1 MKQNKVKEVSFPSSG
16 KNLTSVQLKNIE
28 SQAVLL
34 PDLQG
39 DSVPDL
45 LIATLPA
52 DEVRKRLCSPGYI
65 DCLVGF

>member
-1 MKQNKVKEVSFPSSG
+1 MLKQNKVREVSFHSPG
-16 KNLTSVQLKNIE
+16 KNLSSVQLKNIE

-45 LIATLPA
+45 LVATLPA
-52 DEVRKRLCSPGYI
+52 DEVKLQLYSFGCV
-65 DCLVGF
+65 L

>member
-1 MKQNKVKEVSFPSSG
+1 VFILSSPSRLVDSFPSPG
-16 KNLTSVQLKNIE
+16 KTLWSVPLRNVE

-52 DEVRKRLCSPGYI
+52 DEEVWL
-65 DCLVGF
+65 